1 MENKHRIWINPDGLR
16 VLGVGEMMPDD
27 GGWVGGWEDEAF
39 EGESY
44 KDWSKARGVAHSSL
58 SYAVPN
64 QPEPCRDPQ
73 PYRHVDVMGQAV
85 QQSLFS
91 IFIERTMPV
100 VKKVLRPV
108 PCISAWA
115 GMIATFF
122 WHSVHGVSEH
132 PLESLGIELPEGYPE
147 TMIVGA
153 IQTAI
158 FVAWTICFKQTI
170 REAIR
175 KEFQAK

>member
-1 MENKHRIWINPDGLR
+1 MEDKCRIWVNPNGLR
-16 VLGVGEMMPDD
+16 VLGRGLP
-27 GGWVGGWEDEAF
+27 GGRWEDE
-39 EGESY
+39 
-44 KDWSKARGVAHSSL
+44 DDT
-58 SYAVPN
+58 N
-64 QPEPCRDPQ
+64 QETPVLRSCRDIPSSSVGLVE
-73 PYRHVDVMGQAV
+73 PHFYGRN

-108 PCISAWA
+108 PCISAWV

-132 PLESLGIELPEGYPE
+132 PLESLGIELPDGYPE